1 MAEQGN
7 ASDLH
12 DIIAQLDEALEVE
25 FTFYNTQ
32 DAATAI
38 AALAPRSIAFVLDW
52 VRRVAS
58 INTEIGFQFA
68 VKAPQ
73 ALAELEQTMIEAW
86 LLHAMDTYDRDGLHP
101 AIAVMQDM
109 EGFVHYGNER
119 LAGALLVEHES
130 ILTRFVQGL
139 AGRQLK
145 VREAESS
152 LPYTDTETLFLPRM
166 LARFANPAD
175 NFRLYKVMAA
185 HLWAQTRFGTWRTDP
200 TDLLAGYAN
209 PQRALRCLHLLE
221 RVRLDARIAAE
232 LPGLYRDSRL
242 LLHLSQEDD
251 DDSSLPLAI
260 RQHLQLASASLD
272 DSLRYLDTIYPQL
285 DPTPLCYQGS
295 LRPDLVA
302 VVRAERIA
310 REQAMLRVTLAEM
323 LEDNPTLQ
331 RLQQEGKE
339 LTVEPQEDAM
349 HELSMEI
356 KLDGQPLAPP
366 EIVNELVT
374 SIMLDFGE
382 IPEDYLVPAGAG
394 EYDISQYQTQALR
407 PEDVWSGTYHEEGAF
422 LYNEWDYRRKH
433 YKKNWCVLRELP
445 GASGELD
452 FYHQTMHK
460 YRGLLLSVRR
470 TFELLRGEDRLLK
483 RQSEGDDVDIDA
495 LVDAWPDFI
504 KGGEMTNRLF
514 TRMRREDRSIAV
526 LFMVD
531 MSGSTRGWINDAER
545 EALILMAEALQV
557 LGDRYAIYGFSGWA
571 RKRCE
576 VFGVKTFD
584 EPMTDA
590 VRERLCGIEPK
601 DYTRMGAPIRH
612 LTDKLKEVDA
622 RVKLLITLSDGK
634 PDDYDLEYRGQY
646 GIEDTRMAL
655 FESRREGVHAYCI
668 TIDSQGKD
676 YLPHM
681 YGAASYTVLDDI
693 ADLPLKISDIYRK
706 LTS

>member
-1 MAEQGN
+1 MSAQGSKIGLD
-7 ASDLH
+7 A
-12 DIIAQLDEALEVE
+12 IVTQLDDALEVE

-32 DAATAI
+32 AAAQAI
-38 AALAPRSIAFVLDW
+38 APLPERSIRFVLDW

-68 VKAPQ
+68 QKAPA
-73 ALAELEQTMIEAW
+73 ALAELDQAMIEAW
-86 LLHAMDTYDRDGLHP
+86 LLHAMDTYDRDGLRP
-101 AIAVMQDM
+101 AIEVMQDM
-109 EGFVHYGNER
+109 DGFVHYGNQR
-119 LAGALLVEHES
+119 LAGALLAEHES
-130 ILTRFVQGL
+130 VLTRFVQGL
-139 AGRQLK
+139 SGRKLK

-166 LARFANPAD
+166 LARFADPAD
-175 NFRLYKVMAA
+175 NFRLYKVMLA
-185 HLWAQTRFGTWRTDP
+185 HLWAQTRFGTFRDDIGT
-200 TDLLAGYAN
+200 LVAGYAD
-209 PQRALRCLHLLE
+209 PQRALRCLHWLE

-232 LPGLYRDSRL
+232 LPGLYRDSRVL
-242 LLHLSQEDD
+242 LELLQEE
-251 DDSSLPLAI
+251 DSVALLPDAM
-260 RQHLQLASASLD
+260 RTKLQSPDASLQ
-272 DSLRYLDTIYPQL
+272 DSLHCLATLYPAH
-285 DPTPLCYQGS
+285 DPAPLCYQGS

-302 VVRAERIA
+302 QVQAQRIEREKA
-310 REQAMLRVTLAEM
+310 LLRVTLAEM
-323 LEDNPTLQ
+323 LEDNPALQ
-331 RLQQEGKE
+331 ALQQEGKRI
-339 LTVEPQEDAM
+339 TVEPQADAM
-349 HELSMEI
+349 HELAMEI
-356 KLDGQPLAPP
+356 QLDGQPLAPP
-366 EIVNELVT
+366 EIVNELVS

-382 IPEDYLVPAGAG
+382 IPEEYLVPAGHG
-394 EYDISQYQTQALR
+394 EYDISQYQPQALR

-433 YKKNWCVLRELP
+433 YKKNWCVLRELSVE
-445 GASGELD
+445 SGELD
-452 FYHQTMHK
+452 FYQQTLRK
-460 YRGLLLSVRR
+460 YRGMLLSLRR

-483 RQSEGDDVDIDA
+483 RQSDGDEVDIDA

-514 TRMRREDRSIAV
+514 TRMQREDRSIAV

-576 VFGVKTFD
+576 VFRVKAFD

-590 VRERLCGIEPK
+590 VRGRLCAIEPK

-612 LTDKLKEVDA
+612 LTSKLHDVDA

-655 FESRREGVHAYCI
+655 FESRRDGVHAYCI
-668 TIDSQGKD
+668 TIDTQGKD

-681 YGAASYTVLDDI
+681 YGPASYTVLDDI
-693 ADLPLKISDIYRK
+693 ASLPLKISDIYRK